1 MIIFVRDMGRINL
14 KKKKCIKWKKSQKYK
29 TLGLCP
35 LQLIVLKIV
44 HNFDTKRI
52 HF

>member
-1 MIIFVRDMGRINL
+1 MIIFVRDMGRKNL
-14 KKKKCIKWKKSQKYK
+14 KKKCIKWKKSQKYK

>member
-1 MIIFVRDMGRINL
+1 MIIFVRDMGRRNL
-14 KKKKCIKWKKSQKYK
+14 KKCIKWKKPQKYK